1 MKILINI
8 RNIKIIEKEKIYTGN
23 VNTYIINVEY
33 EDYNFFSEY
42 NCYLTFKNNDLK
54 KKVII
59 GPDLKVIIPFDVLSE
74 TGNLIIG
81 FFAIKVDEKEKLIRY
96 SSEIEVLPVEKGG
109 FDEEASEP
117 EELTPTILEKYL
129 QEMKNFYNESLEEFN
144 RNATNKTEEF
154 NKNYEDKIKS
164 YNDNSIQKTN
174 EYNKNADEKIKE
186 INNKVSDIEKIEDNL
201 EQIQKNV
208 QTSEQNAKTSE
219 TNAKTSEIN
228 AQNSAKNASEIETNI
243 ISIQEDINKSKGE
256 INTAKESVDKSLEKV
271 YSAVT
276 EATNQAKE
284 SKKQAGIATSK
295 ANQTSEDR
303 TVVETMKSDVSSMK
317 TSVEQTKTDT
327 EQIKNDTQAIKNDT
341 EALKEETL
349 QAKEEVENS
358 LENERIESDKRYS
371 RAIDSEIIE
380 INEFGQVECDD
391 NGYMK
396 DVEIESTL
404 PEITQDT
411 REGYNKFNIDT
422 ITENKY
428 IYANNSNTDPYY
440 GKLNNSNSS
449 NTSDYIPVSE
459 NTNYLLTY
467 DYDTLLSGNE
477 RGYCFYDENK
487 APIVIDSIVNTLY
500 SVTNKKATFITP
512 TSAKYLRFSYDK
524 NCNNI
529 QLIEGTE
536 EKPYEEYGATPTL
549 NYPSEF
555 KNILSSFNIKNTVD
569 EIEKYDKQITLPEN
583 KFLGTFN
590 GYKNYI
596 NDDKLRSNLKIV
608 EFNGTENFYIVNGE
622 EYKGFAL
629 QKNTTI
635 LASNVTSRI
644 MLSNYFKC
652 VNSGESWKGKNT
664 FGFSYNDVLWFQTD
678 DDFETIDDW
687 KSFLAQQKQAGT
699 PLQILYIS
707 NEEETELEEINL
719 QLYQGI
725 NNISLED
732 LKLNFKY
739 NISIEK
745 YIEKNN
751 ENERKIS
758 DSKYARA
765 LKTKVEDVEQTQI
778 YAENDEVE
786 NLTIKGAELTQ
797 KTREGYNQLKNTGVS
812 RNHNGIDFIVNS
824 DGTVLA
830 NGTAT
835 GGTSGSSISQINIHD
850 EEIQFEAG
858 DYTIQ
863 DCKAYVVY
871 EDDSYEWFDGLT
883 KATSKTFDK
892 SFKITDAYIQVNPE
906 ITVNNKLY
914 YPMILKGTE
923 NKPYEEYGASPSLN
937 YPSEIQVK
945 KEQNISICRKNIL
958 DTNDINKSSS
968 GIATISKN
976 DGGINING
984 TSTSTFLAIKSVD
997 LNVPIK
1003 AGTKLFMNYG
1013 KTEKLLKDNTDFS
1026 PYFWLVNKN
1035 GTLFKTLNRNNII
1048 NGYSVE
1054 QEIYRISFGIEAL
1067 VVGKEYSE
1075 DIYIELE
1082 ISDKQPTQFQKYE
1095 AIDISIA
1102 LENGFN
1108 GALKDYYNEIKK
1120 LDGKWYLVNKF
1131 ARYVLD
1137 GVTVGK
1143 KVTAKQSKNNI
1154 DKYDVMLGT
1163 DKIYINT
1170 SKDYWKPT
1178 LGICNYLKS
1187 DKTYGTISDINS
1199 TYTNAIGFWKSGQD
1213 QMSFSTEKDRFASID
1228 EANAYLKQLYD
1239 AGNPLEFYVL
1249 MSEDNYET
1257 IELPEEVK
1265 QELNKFKLYD
1275 DLNNVFIDKG
1285 SLSFK
1290 YNKSLLRAF
1299 KEQSELSAS
1308 LLDRIQALEQAQVNQ
1323 VGGN

>member
-208 QTSEQNAKTSE
+208 QTSEQNAKD
-219 TNAKTSEIN
+219 SEIS
-228 AQNSAKNASEIETNI
+228 AQNSAKKASESESNI
-243 ISIQEDINKSKGE
+243 ISIEKNINDLKKDIDNTKTQIDEKAKEVKKNSDIAIEQARIATQQATLSGQNANKTSADKEDISQM
-256 INTAKESVDKSLEKV
+256 KV
-271 YSAVT
+271 SI
-276 EATNQAKE
+276 EA
-284 SKKQAGIATSK
+284 
-295 ANQTSEDR
+295 SEDNI
-303 TVVETMKSDVSSMK
+303 E
-317 TSVEQTKTDT
+317 EI
-327 EQIKNDTQAIKNDT
+327 EKNVQAIKDDVETAKN
-341 EALKEETL
+341 ETL
-349 QAKEEVENS
+349 EAKEDVENS
-358 LENERIESDKRYS
+358 LENERIISDKRYA
-371 RAIDSEIIE
+371 RAIDSEVIE
-380 INEFGQVECDD
+380 IDNFGQVEVDQD
-391 NGYMK
+391 GHMK
-396 DVEIESTL
+396 DIEIESNL
-404 PEITQDT
+404 EVAQDV
-411 REGYNKFNIDT
+411 
-422 ITENKY
+422 TE
-428 IYANNSNTDPYY
+428 
-440 GKLNNSNSS
+440 
-449 NTSDYIPVSE
+449 TSPSLD
-459 NTNYLLTY
+459 
-467 DYDTLLSGNE
+467 
-477 RGYCFYDENK
+477 
-487 APIVIDSIVNTLY
+487 
-500 SVTNKKATFITP
+500 
-512 TSAKYLRFSYDK
+512 
-524 NCNNI
+524 
-529 QLIEGTE
+529 
-536 EKPYEEYGATPTL
+536 
-549 NYPSEF
+549 YPSEF
-555 KNILSSFNIKNTVD
+555 KNIKRELSIINNQENYFNTTQIANKSFSDGGLSISTDENGIFTVNGTNSEQVQINFNNLNFSVKQGQKLKLFKISGNISQSDNILNYIETLLWTEAYKTIALLNYNNNSVNYTDIINRVRIRFLVPSGIASVTYTNFKFGIMVVD
-569 EIEKYDKQITLPEN
+569 DESIENYVPYNGYSEKVTLPEN
-583 KFLGTFN
+583 NFLGAFN

-596 NDDKLRSNLKIV
+596 KDNKLKSNLKIV
-608 EFNGTENFYIVNGE
+608 EFTETLDWTYHEPENKFMCSIPSNAKIKDISLPQLCSH
-622 EYKGFAL
+622 YKTKSDF
-629 QKNTTI
+629 
-635 LASNVTSRI
+635 ASNENEFACTV
-644 MLSNYFKC
+644 
-652 VNSGESWKGKNT
+652 SGFRFHNDNNMTLEEWKA
-664 FGFSYNDVLWFQTD
+664 
-678 DDFETIDDW
+678 
-687 KSFLAQQKQAGT
+687 FLAQQKQSGT

-765 LKTKVEDVEQTQI
+765 LKTKLEDVEQTQI
-778 YAENDEVE
+778 YAENDKVE

-812 RNHNGIDFIVNS
+812 RNHNGIDFTVNS

-892 SFKITDAYIQVNPE
+892 SFKTTDVYIQVNPE

-923 NKPYEEYGASPSLN
+923 NKPYEEYGASPSLD
-937 YPSEIQVK
+937 YPSEIQVA
-945 KEQNISICRKNIL
+945 KEQNISIEGKNKYRGWMNTTSTAVYGSAFLIKADLKPNTKYTISFLTPTFEAEYYRAEELTSNWFTVINNGKRQSYTFTTKADISNAYKEYNGEYGYIL
-958 DTNDINKSSS
+958 FKNA
-968 GIATISKN
+968 IATPSPAN
-976 DGGINING
+976 
-984 TSTSTFLAIKSVD
+984 
-997 LNVPIK
+997 
-1003 AGTKLFMNYG
+1003 
-1013 KTEKLLKDNTDFS
+1013 FS
-1026 PYFWLVNKN
+1026 
-1035 GTLFKTLNRNNII
+1035 
-1048 NGYSVE
+1048 
-1054 QEIYRISFGIEAL
+1054 
-1067 VVGKEYSE
+1067 
-1075 DIYIELE
+1075 
-1082 ISDKQPTQFQKYE
+1082 
-1095 AIDISIA
+1095 
-1102 LENGFN
+1102 
-1108 GALKDYYNEIKK
+1108 
-1120 LDGKWYLVNKF
+1120 
-1131 ARYVLD
+1131 
-1137 GVTVGK
+1137 
-1143 KVTAKQSKNNI
+1143 
-1154 DKYDVMLGT
+1154 DVMLVEGDT
-1163 DKIYINT
+1163 DVLYEPYYGHDVNIPLTNSSISNYFDVIDRENKVQDKVIQELILTGNENYNFNNVENGIYQYSITPAKKPIYINDSIIRAMSNYFKGVGRDGSWNIDNSITTNMSNIRFMT
-1170 SKDYWKPT
+1170 SQYTTVEEFKAKIKELYEAGKPVK
-1178 LGICNYLKS
+1178 IY
-1187 DKTYGTISDINS
+1187 
-1199 TYTNAIGFWKSGQD
+1199 
-1213 QMSFSTEKDRFASID
+1213 
-1228 EANAYLKQLYD
+1228 
-1239 AGNPLEFYVL
+1239 YV
-1249 MSEDNYET
+1249 SET
-1257 IELPEEVK
+1257 IDKIPLSEEIK

-1275 DLNNVFIDKG
+1275 NLNNIFIDNG
-1285 SLSFK
+1285 TLSFK
-1290 YNKSLLRAF
+1290 YNKSLLRTLQE
-1299 KEQSELSAS
+1299 KDEQIDN
-1308 LLDRIQALEQAQVNQ
+1308 LLTRVQALEQAQVSQ

>member
-1 MKILINI
+1 MK
-8 RNIKIIEKEKIYTGN
+8 
-23 VNTYIINVEY
+23 
-33 EDYNFFSEY
+33 
-42 NCYLTFKNNDLK
+42 
-54 KKVII
+54 
-59 GPDLKVIIPFDVLSE
+59 
-74 TGNLIIG
+74 
-81 FFAIKVDEKEKLIRY
+81 IKVDVNNVTITEKSDIHKGEYNVNKCIFEFSSEYTKDLIYRAVFSCINGSYYQLILNNECNIPDEVLKEKDVNIELGVYAYILNDDNELELRY
-96 SSEIEVLPVEKGG
+96 SPKPTYFKVENGSYKDGDKTEVPSPTDYEK
-109 FDEEASEP
+109 F
-117 EELTPTILEKYL
+117 L
-129 QEMKNFYNESLEEFN
+129 NEFN
-144 RNATNKTEEF
+144 RNANEKTEVFDENYGNKVNSF
-154 NKNYEDKIKS
+154 NNNATQKI
-164 YNDNSIQKTN
+164 N
-174 EYNKNADEKIKE
+174 EYNKNADERVKE
-186 INNKVSDIEKIEDNL
+186 INNKVSDIEKIEDNI

-208 QTSEQNAKTSE
+208 QASEQNAKTSE

-449 NTSDYIPVSE
+449 NTSDYIAVSE

-467 DYDTLLSGNE
+467 DYDTLLSDNE

-500 SVTNKKATFITP
+500 SVTNKKATFIAP

-536 EKPYEEYGATPTL
+536 EKPYEEYGASPSL

-555 KNILSSFNIKNTVD
+555 KNTLSSFNIKNTVD
-569 EIEKYDKQITLPEN
+569 EVEKYDKQIVLPEN
-583 KFLGTFN
+583 NFLGNFN

-596 NDDKLRSNLKIV
+596 KDNKLKSNLKIV
-608 EFNGTENFYIVNGE
+608 EFTETLDWSYHEPENKFMCSIPYNAKIKDISLTQLCSH
-622 EYKGFAL
+622 YKTKSDF
-629 QKNTTI
+629 
-635 LASNVTSRI
+635 ASNENEFACTANGFRFHNDNN
-644 MLSNYFKC
+644 MTL
-652 VNSGESWKGKNT
+652 EEWKT
-664 FGFSYNDVLWFQTD
+664 
-678 DDFETIDDW
+678 
-687 KSFLAQQKQAGT
+687 FLAQQKEAGT

-707 NEEETELEEINL
+707 NEEETELEDINL
-719 QLYQGI
+719 PLYKSI
-725 NNISLED
+725 NNISAED
-732 LKLNFKY
+732 LKMSFKQ
-739 NISIEK
+739 NMKAIAEK
-745 YIEKNN
+745 TANN
-751 ENERKIS
+751 R
-758 DSKYARA
+758 YARA

-778 YAENDEVE
+778 YAENSKVE

-797 KTREGYNQLKNTGVS
+797 KTREGYNQLKNTGAS
-812 RNHNGIDFIVNS
+812 RTHNGIDFTVNA

-830 NGTAT
+830 NGTAN
-835 GGTSGSSISQINIHD
+835 GGTSGTSLSQINIHD

-871 EDDSYEWFDGLT
+871 EDNSYEWFDGLT

-892 SFKITDAYIQVNPE
+892 SFKITDVYIQVNPGT
-906 ITVNNKLY
+906 TVNNKLY
-914 YPMILKGTE
+914 YPMITKGTE
-923 NKPYEEYGASPSLN
+923 NKEYEQYGASPSLN

-968 GIATISKN
+968 DIATISKN

-984 TSTSTFLAIKSVD
+984 TPTSTFLTIKSVD

-1013 KTEKLLKDNTDFS
+1013 KTKKLLKDNTDFS

-1082 ISDKQPTQFQKYE
+1082 ISDKQPTEFQKYE
-1095 AIDISIA
+1095 ATDITIPLQNLAIGDYSDVIDKNSGIQD
-1102 LENGFN
+1102 
-1108 GALKDYYNEIKK
+1108 KVIKK
-1120 LDGKWYLVNKF
+1120 IIFTGEENWILVPETNTFYIQDVNDYKRIYNK
-1131 ARYVLD
+1131 
-1137 GVTVGK
+1137 T
-1143 KVTAKQSKNNI
+1143 I
-1154 DKYDVMLGT
+1154 
-1163 DKIYINT
+1163 
-1170 SKDYWKPT
+1170 
-1178 LGICNYLKS
+1178 GICNYFPFQSNVGSSVDVKDGHISMFGDSFNSISRIYIKSSYFNNDLDAFKLWLSENYKKGNPVIFYYVLEFS
-1187 DKTYGTISDINS
+1187 DKIS
-1199 TYTNAIGFWKSGQD
+1199 
-1213 QMSFSTEKDRFASID
+1213 
-1228 EANAYLKQLYD
+1228 
-1239 AGNPLEFYVL
+1239 
-1249 MSEDNYET
+1249 
-1257 IELPEEVK
+1257 LPSEVK
-1265 QELNKFKLYD
+1265 QELDKFKLYD
-1275 DLNNVFIDKG
+1275 NLNNVFIDVG
-1285 SLSFK
+1285 SLSFR
-1290 YNKSLLRAF
+1290 YNKSLLRALE
-1299 KEQSELSAS
+1299 EQSELSAS
-1308 LLDRIQALEQAQVNQ
+1308 LLERIQALEAAQVNS